1 LRGALTVSKIRIV
14 VADDHTLVRAGLVSL
29 LQVQSDLELVGEAA
43 NVSEVVE
50 RVDHLNPDIVL
61 LDLSMPGG
69 GGLAAI
75 SEVRK
80 RGHATRFLAL
90 TMHDEP
96 SHLLSALAAGVSG
109 YLLKTTDLSELG
121 TAIRAVAKG
130 RTYVAA
136 SLQDPGLWEA
146 LSTRS
151 RQRATGGE
159 ATLSPREK
167 QVLKLLALGH
177 TYRGIA
183 DQLHLSE
190 KSVETY
196 RTRLAEKLGIRS
208 RAALVRFALDTG
220 MLDQEIARSDNG
232 DAET

>member
-1 LRGALTVSKIRIV
+1 MSKIRVV
-14 VADDHTLVRAGLVSL
+14 VAEDHTLVRAGLVSL
-29 LQVQSDLELVGEAA
+29 LHAQPDVEVVGEAA
-43 NVSEVVE
+43 TVSEVVE
-50 RVDHLNPDIVL
+50 RVEHLSPDIVL

-75 SEVRK
+75 GEVRK
-80 RGHATRFLAL
+80 RGQAAKFLAL

-121 TAIRAVAKG
+121 AAIRAVAKG

-146 LSTRS
+146 LATRT
-151 RQRATGGE
+151 RQRATAGSGGE
-159 ATLSPREK
+159 APLSPREH

-177 TYRGIA
+177 TYREIA
-183 DQLHLSE
+183 DRLHLSE

-220 MLDQEIARSDNG
+220 MLNQEMGRPEAVAAF
-232 DAET
+232 AEP

>member
-1 LRGALTVSKIRIV
+1 MSKIRV
-14 VADDHTLVRAGLVSL
+14 LVADDHTLVRAGLVSL
-29 LQVQSDLELVGEAA
+29 LQAQLDLEVVGEAA
-43 NVSEVVE
+43 NVAEVIE
-50 RVDHLNPDIVL
+50 QVDRLAPDVVL

-75 SEVRK
+75 GEARK
-80 RGHATRFLAL
+80 RGQLTKFLAL

-96 SHLLSALAAGVSG
+96 SHLLSALAAGISG

-121 TAIRAVAKG
+121 AAIRAVAKG

-146 LSTRS
+146 LSSRTRQKS
-151 RQRATGGE
+151 TAAGGD
-159 ATLSPREK
+159 APLSPREQ

-183 DQLHLSE
+183 DRLHLSE

-196 RTRLAEKLGIRS
+196 RTRLADKLGIRS

-220 MLDQEIARSDNG
+220 LLDREHGRLESG
-232 DAET
+232 GLTEL

>member
-1 LRGALTVSKIRIV
+1 MAKIRV
-14 VADDHTLVRAGLVSL
+14 LVADDHHLVRAGLVSL
-29 LQVQSDLELVGEAA
+29 LQVQTDFELVGEAA
-43 NVSEVVE
+43 NVSEVIEKVE
-50 RVDHLNPDIVL
+50 RLNPDVVL

-69 GGLAAI
+69 GGLASIA
-75 SEVRK
+75 EVRK
-80 RGHATRFLAL
+80 RGHTARFLAL

-121 TAIRAVAKG
+121 AAIRAVAKG

-146 LSTRS
+146 ISTRS
-151 RQRATGGE
+151 RQRATGGGDVP
-159 ATLSPREK
+159 LSPREK

-177 TYRGIA
+177 TYRDIA
-183 DQLHLSE
+183 EQLHLSE

-208 RAALVRFALDTG
+208 RAALVRFAIDTG
-220 MLDQEIARSDNG
+220 MLDRDMAGPEPG
-232 DAET
+232 DSKP